1 MAADLAKETKGKKNQ
16 SKSTLNPE
24 ETDSQS
30 APVSKKRGAATRP
43 RGASAAAAKEAPA
56 LKAHSPA
63 KSSAQEPKKGASAK
77 ITAATALPVKRK
89 TRGGASQNTAKDGE
103 PESIENSE

>member
-1 MAADLAKETKGKKNQ
+1 MVADLAKETKGKKNQ
-16 SKSTLNPE
+16 TKSTLNPE

-30 APVSKKRGAATRP
+30 APASKKRGAATRP
-43 RGASAAAAKEAPA
+43 RGASAVAAKEAPT

-63 KSSAQEPKKGASAK
+63 KSSAQEPKKGALAK
-77 ITAATALPVKRK
+77 TTVATVLPIKRK